1 MNNTVARIG
10 DVALDSAASDVVKRS
25 ERRTNRY
32 PKGRFFM
39 KNNEKG
45 GLRQHPL
52 EIGGIHSVRKPRK
65 DYDWLGIYAA
75 KRGWTE

>member
-1 MNNTVARIG
+1 MDTPSADATPNTTE
-10 DVALDSAASDVVKRS
+10 AAAAAFVQ
-25 ERRTNRY
+25 RRTNRY
-32 PKGRFFM
+32 PRGRFFM
-39 KNNEKG
+39 KENTSG
-45 GLRQHPL
+45 SRYQHPL